1 MYYLKINPEIQN
13 ISSVPLLT
21 TYLHLKIMSS
31 GKLKSEKTY
40 CFESNQSMY
49 QNVIV
54 HQFDLFTDHIIIQWD
69 FYEKWQKDGQ
79 LLAYI
84 IRSFIDNLQI
94 KFDPLSSSKEC
105 YITAPIRSDN
115 ALDSNDDL
123 FQVTTKLTGYTE
135 LYETPKT
142 IITDVEGVKLKAD
155 PREVSSE
162 FINVLEDT
170 VTEVERL
177 ITYRNGSITLKG
189 GGKI

>member
-84 IRSFIDNLQI
+84 IRSINDN
-94 KFDPLSSSKEC
+94 
-105 YITAPIRSDN
+105 
-115 ALDSNDDL
+115 
-123 FQVTTKLTGYTE
+123 
-135 LYETPKT
+135 
-142 IITDVEGVKLKAD
+142 
-155 PREVSSE
+155 
-162 FINVLEDT
+162 
-170 VTEVERL
+170 
-177 ITYRNGSITLKG
+177 
-189 GGKI
+189 

>member
-21 TYLHLKIMSS
+21 TYLHLKIMSN

-40 CFESNQSMY
+40 CFESN
-49 QNVIV
+49 
-54 HQFDLFTDHIIIQWD
+54 QFDLFTDHIIIQWD

-142 IITDVEGVKLKAD
+142 IITDVEGVQLKTD
-155 PREVSSE
+155 SCEVSSE
-162 FINVLEDT
+162 CINVLDDT
-170 VTEVERL
+170 VAEVERL

>member
-105 YITAPIRSDN
+105 YITALY
-115 ALDSNDDL
+115 ALIM
-123 FQVTTKLTGYTE
+123 
-135 LYETPKT
+135 P
-142 IITDVEGVKLKAD
+142 
-155 PREVSSE
+155 
-162 FINVLEDT
+162 
-170 VTEVERL
+170 
-177 ITYRNGSITLKG
+177 
-189 GGKI
+189 

>member
-1 MYYLKINPEIQN
+1 
-13 ISSVPLLT
+13 
-21 TYLHLKIMSS
+21 MSN

-142 IITDVEGVKLKAD
+142 IITDVEGVQLKAD
-155 PREVSSE
+155 PCEVSSE
-162 FINVLEDT
+162 FINVLEET

>member
-1 MYYLKINPEIQN
+1 MCIRD
-13 ISSVPLLT
+13 S
-21 TYLHLKIMSS
+21 
-31 GKLKSEKTY
+31 
-40 CFESNQSMY
+40 
-49 QNVIV
+49 
-54 HQFDLFTDHIIIQWD
+54 
-69 FYEKWQKDGQ
+69 
-79 LLAYI
+79 AYI

-142 IITDVEGVKLKAD
+142 IITDVEGVQLKTD
-155 PREVSSE
+155 SCEVSSE
-162 FINVLEDT
+162 CINVLDDT
-170 VTEVERL
+170 VAEVERL